1 MITSLWPFKYLHM
14 QYFYHIM
21 LLLVRFFF
29 RYMITLVET
38 SKIKWETRNLKN
50 RYGFTIGSK
59 SLRSHVWANCKKDY
73 WPTTEGIFMR
83 LIVRKIIRS
92 EKLQNDFDPIA
103 MIQYGWLT
111 IFIPCDFVDWKAS
124 IWAIE
129 PLKLTSRQQLSW
141 CGHFPYE
148 W

>member
-1 MITSLWPFKYLHM
+1 MYAIFPSYYAATCKVVFSMHDRFGRD
-14 QYFYHIM
+14 
-21 LLLVRFFF
+21 LLNEMRNQESEKSIRFHNW
-29 RYMITLVET
+29 
-38 SKIKWETRNLKN
+38 IKV
-50 RYGFTIGSK
+50 FTK
-59 SLRSHVWANCKKDY
+59 SRLSVWAKYKK
-73 WPTTEGIFMR
+73 R
-83 LIVRKIIRS
+83 LLIYGRRNIYEIVREIVRV